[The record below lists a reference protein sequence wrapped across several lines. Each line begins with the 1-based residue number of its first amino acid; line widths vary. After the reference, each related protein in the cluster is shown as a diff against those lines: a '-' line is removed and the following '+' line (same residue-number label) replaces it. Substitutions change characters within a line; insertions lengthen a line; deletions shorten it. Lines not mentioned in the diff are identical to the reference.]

1 MDNPM
6 KIAFSEISTP
16 AKGVIAVGVTED
28 GTLGATAQALDEESG
43 GALTRALGA
52 GRFKGKQGTSTIVVA
67 PHGLAVD
74 AVILMGL
81 GQPGK
86 IDGRGLRALGGSV
99 VRRMNAAGAKTGA
112 IAVDAVDGASVAP
125 PAMAADI
132 ALGARLGSYSF
143 DKYHTKKKDEDKK
156 SLGELTV
163 MLGEPAAAEDAFEAN
178 ASLADGVFAARDL
191 VSEPS
196 NVKYPKTI
204 TEDIEALTEEGI
216 DVELLDRDKMASLGM
231 GSLLGVAQGSEHEP
245 YLAVMRWNG
254 APEDADQQPVA
265 FIGKGVTFDT
275 GGISIKPSQGMEE
288 MKYDMAGS
296 AAVVGL
302 MRCLAGR
309 KARVNAI
316 GMVGLVENMPDGK
329 AQRPGDVVTSMS
341 GQTIEVINTDA
352 EGRLVLAD
360 VLWYAQATYKPRF
373 MVDLATLTG
382 AIIVSLGTYKAGL
395 FSNDDELSER
405 LIAAGK
411 ESGEELWR
419 MPLGERYNKDINSA
433 IADMKNVGK
442 GREAGSVAGAVFLER
457 FVNGVPWA
465 HLDIA
470 GMAWMKGSHDPTV
483 PKGASGF
490 GVRLLDQL
498 VRAHYEA

>member
-1 MDNPM
+1 M
-6 KIAFSEISTP
+6 KIAFSEIVTP
-16 AKGVIAVGVTED
+16 SKGVVAVVVTEERS
-28 GTLGATAQALDEESG
+28 LGATGRGLDEQTG
-43 GALTRALGA
+43 GALSRALAA
-52 GRFKGKQGTSTIVVA
+52 GRFKGKQGTSTTIVA
-67 PHGLAVD
+67 PHGIDVD
-74 AVILMGL
+74 AVILIGL
-81 GQPGK
+81 GKPEK
-86 IDGRGLRALGGSV
+86 IDGRGLRALGGTA
-99 VRRMNAAGAKTGA
+99 VRRMNGAGAKVGA
-112 IAVDAVDGASVAP
+112 IVVDAVEGASIAP
-125 PAMAADI
+125 PAMAAEI

-156 SLGELTV
+156 SLGELAV
-163 MLGEPAAAEDAFEAN
+163 MLDEPSAAEDAFEAN

-196 NVKYPKTI
+196 NVKYPRTI
-204 TEDIEALTEEGI
+204 ADDIEALNEDGI
-216 DVELLDRDKMASLGM
+216 EVELLDRDKMAALGM

-254 APEDADQQPVA
+254 APEGAEQQPVA

-296 AAVVGL
+296 ATVVGL
-302 MRCLAGR
+302 MKCLAGR

-316 GMVGLVENMPDGK
+316 GVVGLVENMPDGK

-360 VLWYAQATYKPRF
+360 VLWYTQATYKPRF

-382 AIIVSLGTYKAGL
+382 AILISLGTYQAGL
-395 FSNDDELSER
+395 FSNDDELAER

-419 MPLGERYNKDINSA
+419 MPLGERYDKDIDSA

-442 GREAGSVAGAVFLER
+442 GREAGSTAGAVFLQR

-470 GMAWMKGSHDPTV
+470 GMAWMKGNHDPTV
-483 PKGASGF
+483 PKGASGY

-498 VRAHYEA
+498 VHAHYEA